1 MANRKLGGDI
11 MKESHVPLGGD
22 SPADTTLE
30 MLKRVLA
37 VAELVTKT
45 VQPDTHSKPPAPE
58 KLPQKTQK

>member
-1 MANRKLGGDI
+1 